1 MNFTEGFIMSY
12 RGASKQF
19 LDSQN
24 VSIGDKIRVTK
35 KGVSYEGM
43 VLDRAEDADDEHVV
57 LKMAS
62 GYNMGV
68 KITDSE
74 LELLEKGEK
83 PEIELPPVDVE
94 RDDHKKDIS
103 IISTGGTVASIID
116 YKTGAVHP
124 AFTADDLLRATPEL
138 LEHANVRGEAI
149 LNILSENM
157 KPEYWV
163 KAARSIADEIN
174 NGAYGVVV
182 AHGTDTMHY
191 TSAALS
197 FIMDT
202 PVPVVLTGAQRS
214 SDRPSSDAFWNLMGS
229 VAAAKSDVAE
239 VTVCMHAE
247 EDDPDCYLHRG
258 TKVRKMHTSRRD
270 TFRSI
275 NTEPIARIRNGSLK
289 LNKNVDYNK
298 RDCKKR
304 EEGEVILHDDLEPK
318 VAFVKSYPGISAEI
332 LDLYVDRGYRGI
344 VIEGTGLGHC
354 PDYLIPAVSRATD
367 SGIPVV
373 MASQCLYGKVN
384 MNVYSTGRE
393 LLSAGVISALDMLP
407 ETAYVKLVWTLGQT
421 DNPEEVRRIMQ
432 TNLKGE
438 IESRSSKKFFL
449 I

>member
-1 MNFTEGFIMSY
+1 MSY

-19 LDSQN
+19 LDSQDI
-24 VSIGDKIRVTK
+24 SIGDKIRITK
-35 KGVSYEGM
+35 KDVSYDGM
-43 VLDRAEDADDEHVV
+43 VLDRAEDADEKHIV
-57 LKMAS
+57 LKLAS
-62 GYNMGV
+62 GYNVGLDILDAEA
-68 KITDSE
+68 K
-74 LELLEKGEK
+74 LLEKGEK
-83 PEIELPPVDVE
+83 PKIELQPLEIEK
-94 RDDHKKDIS
+94 DDKKRDIS

-138 LEHANVRGEAI
+138 LEHANINGEAI

-157 KPEYWV
+157 KPDYWI

-197 FIMDT
+197 FILDT

-214 SDRPSSDAFWNLMGS
+214 SDRPSSDAFLNLMGS
-229 VAAAKSDVAE
+229 VTAAKSDIAE
-239 VTVCMHAE
+239 VMVCMHAT
-247 EDDPDCYLHRG
+247 EDDSYCYLHRG

-275 NTEPIARIRNGSLK
+275 NTQPIAKVRNGNIKILDE
-289 LNKNVDYNK
+289 NQEY
-298 RDCKKR
+298 KKR
-304 EEGEVILHDDLEPK
+304 ENGEVKLQDNLEPK
-318 VAFVKSYPGISAEI
+318 VAFIKSYPGISGEI
-332 LDLYVDRGYRGI
+332 IDYHIDKGYKGI

-373 MASQCLYGKVN
+373 MGSQCLYGRVN

-393 LLSAGVISALDMLP
+393 LVSAGVISALDMLP

-421 DNPEEVRRIMQ
+421 DNMEEVRKIMQ

-438 IESRSSKKFFL
+438 IGVKSSQKFFL